1 MTDLYPASDFD
12 EWAKTYDES
21 VITDAFPFGA
31 YTKMI
36 ERIVELSQPIPKMD
50 ILDLGTGTGA
60 IAARFTALGCNVVGL
75 DFSHAMLEIANQ
87 KLPAGVFLQANLKED
102 FLPVIGTYKFDRVV
116 SGFTFHHFPLDEKIS
131 ILLKLTGVLKPGGYM
146 VIGDIS
152 FSDQKSKRAVQIS
165 EGSNW
170 EEEEYWISDVSIS
183 RMAES
188 GMQIEYEQLNAYTGV
203 YQIRVAAY

>member
-36 ERIVELSQPIPKMD
+36 ERIVELSQPNPKMD

-60 IAARFTALGCNVVGL
+60 IASRFTALGCTVVGL
-75 DFSHAMLEIANQ
+75 DFSHAMLEIAKQ
-87 KLPAGVFLQANLKED
+87 KVPAGVFLQADLRED
-102 FLPVIGTYKFDRVV
+102 FLPVLGSLKFDRIV
-116 SGFTFHHFPLDEKIS
+116 SGFTFHHFPLNEKIS
-131 ILLKLTGVLKPGGYM
+131 ILRQLAGVLKPDGFM

-152 FSDQKSKRAVQIS
+152 FTDPDSKRAVQIS

-170 EEEEYWISDVSIS
+170 EEEEYWIACESIS
-183 RMAES
+183 KMKSS
-188 GMQIEYEQLNAYTGV
+188 GMRVKYDQLNPYTGV
-203 YQIRVAAY
+203 YLIRVAPS